1 MKRLMLALAALT
13 LFLATATV
21 PLMADGTPM
30 PYCNEQGCQLPPS
43 N

>member
-13 LFLATATV
+13 LFLATATL
-21 PLMADGTPM
+21 PLMADPPM